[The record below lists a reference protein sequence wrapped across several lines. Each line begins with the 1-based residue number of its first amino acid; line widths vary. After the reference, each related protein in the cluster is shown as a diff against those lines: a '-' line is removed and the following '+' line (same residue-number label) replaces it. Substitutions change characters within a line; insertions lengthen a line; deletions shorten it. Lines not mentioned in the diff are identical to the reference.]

1 MPGRERDGDDPRGGR
16 EDGPGRHSTGKPE
29 AKSAPEANRPAV
41 AQGDQEGRT
50 TATRNETTTTG
61 VDTAKSIR
69 RVRAGDVL
77 GPRGILLIEHEG
89 EVYTLRVTRNN
100 RLILTK

>member
-1 MPGRERDGDDPRGGR
+1 MPER
-16 EDGPGRHSTGKPE
+16 
-29 AKSAPEANRPAV
+29 
-41 AQGDQEGRT
+41 EGRST
-50 TATRNETTTTG
+50 TTRDETTTADG
-61 VDTAKSIR
+61 DAARSIR

>member
-1 MPGRERDGDDPRGGR
+1 M
-16 EDGPGRHSTGKPE
+16 
-29 AKSAPEANRPAV
+29 
-41 AQGDQEGRT
+41 T
-50 TATRNETTTTG
+50 TQNETTAG
-61 VDTAKSIR
+61 AGDAGKSIR
-69 RVRAGDVL
+69 RARSGDVL